1 MASRFGTVDEYIEA
15 LPEDVQLIVQR
26 IRATIRDVVPGV
38 GEKISYAMP
47 TFTLDGLPL
56 VHVAAWKK
64 TSPCTPCLGWRA
76 LADEVAPYRGAKDAM
91 HQRCASRS
99 RTSWSGEWSR
109 RWSNA
114 EPTVGEEFP
123 GRRPRRWWSA
133 VSPCRQADSP
143 REPGER
149 HPRASLGRS

>member
-1 MASRFGTVDEYIEA
+1 VVGGPASVDEYVAA
-15 LPEDVQLIVQR
+15 LPEDAQLIVER

-64 TSPCTPCLGWRA
+64 HIGIYPLPELDGP

-91 HQRCASRS
+91 HL
-99 RTSWSGEWSR
+99 
-109 RWSNA
+109 
-114 EPTVGEEFP
+114 PL
-123 GRRPRRWWSA
+123 
-133 VSPCRQADSP
+133 
-143 REPGER
+143 REPVPFE
-149 HPRASLGRS
+149 LVGRVVAELVDRRTAGR

>member
-15 LPEDVQLIVQR
+15 LPEDVQLIVQG
-26 IRATIRDVVPGV
+26 ILATIRDVVPGV

-64 TSPCTPCLGWRA
+64 HVALYPMPRLEGP

-91 HQRCASRS
+91 HL
-99 RTSWSGEWSR
+99 
-109 RWSNA
+109 
-114 EPTVGEEFP
+114 PL
-123 GRRPRRWWSA
+123 
-133 VSPCRQADSP
+133 
-143 REPGER
+143 REPVPYELVGRVVAALVER
-149 HPRASLGRS
+149 RADGR